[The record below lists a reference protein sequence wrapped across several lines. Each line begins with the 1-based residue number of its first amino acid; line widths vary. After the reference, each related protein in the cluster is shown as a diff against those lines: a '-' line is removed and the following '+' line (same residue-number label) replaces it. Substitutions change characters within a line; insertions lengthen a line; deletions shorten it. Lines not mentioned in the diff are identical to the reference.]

1 MIHITTHSGKVVFQK
16 LLTTAIVSDPK
27 IALFLQR
34 GLVHDI
40 LDVSFNKQEEV
51 FIIHGTV
58 NGNEYLLFISE
69 DETKIVDKDLDRDTW
84 LKAKSMINPEQ
95 KDVLYRLPDNID
107 ESNRIKAIR
116 SGYFDLEKEDD

>member
-1 MIHITTHSGKVVFQK
+1 MIHIITHSGKVVFQK

-69 DETKIVDKDLDRDTW
+69 DETKIVDKDLDRDAW
-84 LKAKSMINPEQ
+84 LKAKSMINPEE
-95 KDVLYRLPDNID
+95 KDILFRLPDGID

-116 SGYFDLEKEDD
+116 SGYFDLEREDD